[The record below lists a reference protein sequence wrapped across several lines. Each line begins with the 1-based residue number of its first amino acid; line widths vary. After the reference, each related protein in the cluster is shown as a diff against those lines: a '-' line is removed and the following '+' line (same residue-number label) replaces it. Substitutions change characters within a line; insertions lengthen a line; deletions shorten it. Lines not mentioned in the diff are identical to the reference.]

1 MAAADETGHV
11 EGVVACQTRHAETG
25 GYVLAGIRT
34 VVVSAAGER
43 RPRAG
48 NIDHLALGKCVV
60 EILSE
65 PYGPMV
71 TESLLCSSLSILF
84 HYEYLLKN
92 ASVSI
97 VGKSTGFEADFTSRY
112 RENRSGV
119 A

>member
-1 MAAADETGHV
+1 
-11 EGVVACQTRHAETG
+11 
-25 GYVLAGIRT
+25 VLAGIRT
-34 VVVSAAGER
+34 VVVGAAGER

-71 TESLLCSSLSILF
+71 TESLLCSSLSKLF

-92 ASVSI
+92 ALDSVAD
-97 VGKSTGFEADFTSRY
+97 KSAGLEADFTSRC

-119 A
+119 T